1 MQQLE
6 EAKGTSTTKITPR
19 IEKLVFL
26 KTQFRTVTTQLQKEE
41 LVTGN
46 QLYYS
51 LNFTVNLKL
60 LQNHSEIKKLQNN
73 NFKKCN
79 GHLKTMETQPGLLN
93 ASNFQ
98 LL

>member
-51 LNFTVNLKL
+51 LNFTGNLKL
-60 LQNHSEIKKLQNN
+60 LQNHSEIKNYKIIS
-73 NFKKCN
+73 KSV
-79 GHLKTMETQPGLLN
+79 MVI
-93 ASNFQ
+93 
-98 LL
+98 

>member
-6 EAKGTSTTKITPR
+6 EAKGTSTTTKITPR

-26 KTQFRTVTTQLQKEE
+26 KTQFHTVTTHLQKEE

-51 LNFTVNLKL
+51 LNFTGNLKL
-60 LQNHSEIKKLQNN
+60 LQNHSEIKKIQNN
-73 NFKKCN
+73 LKKCN

>member
-6 EAKGTSTTKITPR
+6 EAKGTSTTTKITPR

-51 LNFTVNLKL
+51 LNFTGNLKL
-60 LQNHSEIKKLQNN
+60 LQNHSEIKKLQN

>member
-6 EAKGTSTTKITPR
+6 EAKGTSTTTKITPR

-26 KTQFRTVTTQLQKEE
+26 KTQFHTVTTQLQKEE

-51 LNFTVNLKL
+51 LNFTGNLKL

-73 NFKKCN
+73 FKKCN
-79 GHLKTMETQPGLLN
+79 GHLKAMETQPGLLN